1 MFRFEKRRFQ
11 KTHQNCST
19 AFLARDT
26 GPFEFWADLGRYGEI
41 DFSTIVSALSQA
53 RMQILDATVGFGKS
67 SSGPNFK
74 GCFGRNFVVFGGFEV
89 FIPIREDRSGKC
101 PST

>member
-26 GPFEFWADLGRYGEI
+26 GPFRFWADLARYGEI
-41 DFSTIVSALSQA
+41 EICTIVSALSQA
-53 RMQILDATVGFGKS
+53 RTQILDAVLGFGKGS
-67 SSGPNFK
+67 RRPDFK
-74 GCFGRNFVVFGGFEV
+74 GLFGRVLVVLGSFGV
-89 FIPIREDRSGKC
+89 FISIREDRSGNSAK
-101 PST
+101 T